1 MFTDVLCKCGLC
13 VPCFVELHY
22 GVISH
27 LWCIFQGHCIAVFS
41 EEGKFVRRLGDESL
55 TAYPN
60 GIDTSDSGDILVG
73 DSHGNRFHIVVLQR
87 NGAVTAQLE
96 CPYMKVSRCCGLRM
110 TSEGYIVTLSK
121 NNQHVLVYDTIYVS

>member
-1 MFTDVLCKCGLC
+1 MSVWYSVFAHQIL
-13 VPCFVELHY
+13 
-22 GVISH
+22 SH
-27 LWCIFQGHCIAVFS
+27 CSTVFRQSDLVYFQGHSIAVFADD
-41 EEGKFVRRLGDESL
+41 GKFIRRLGDESL

-96 CPYMKVSRCCGLRM
+96 CPYMKVSRCCGLRV

-121 NNQHVLVYDTIYVS
+121 NNQHVLIYDTVYVS

>member
-1 MFTDVLCKCGLC
+1 MLCYLT
-13 VPCFVELHY
+13 VV
-22 GVISH
+22 
-27 LWCIFQGHCIAVFS
+27 CIFQGHCVAVFT
-41 EEGKFVRRLGDESL
+41 EDGKFVRRLGDESL

-87 NGAVTAQLE
+87 SGAVTAHLE
-96 CPYMKVSRCCGLRM
+96 CPYMKVSRCCGLRV

-121 NNQHVLVYDTIYVS
+121 NNQQVLVYNTVYVA